1 MLIDD
6 RRPTI
11 KTPAENFTGDVWLDP
26 VAVPRDEGWTVM
38 VSKVRFS
45 PGARTAWHS
54 HPRGQT
60 LHVLQGVA
68 WIGTRDGGRTQA
80 HQGQT
85 IWCPPGEEHWHGASP
100 DSFMEHLAI
109 NDTGGDPTTTALWG
123 AHVTDEEYV
132 G

>member
-1 MLIDD
+1 MQIDA
-6 RRPTI
+6 RMPTT
-11 KTPAENFTGDVWLDP
+11 KTPAENFTGDVWLDRI
-26 VAVPRDEGWTVM
+26 AVPREGGWNVM

-45 PGARTAWHS
+45 PGARTAWHR

-68 WIGTRDGGRTQA
+68 WIRTRGGEKVEA
-80 HQGQT
+80 HPGQT
-85 IWCPPGEEHWHGASP
+85 IWCPPDEEHWHGASP

-109 NDTGGDPTTTALWG
+109 NDSGGDPSTTAVWG
-123 AHVTDEEYV
+123 DHVTDEEYA